1 MKNLLKLRVI
11 LPFLILSISSISCKK
26 ADVNLPAEAL
36 AILPQRF
43 ANNLASNGF
52 TFNTG
57 NTPASIENIYL
68 FEPINDYDNSGVFTE
83 GQSAFDAKIKIANQ
97 SGSDAD
103 VFIYNWIVGVY
114 DTSQANL
121 IIGTGNSITVFAQA
135 TGKVGSITYK
145 YDYVF
150 SGTLMSLMA
159 SPRFEICICDGR
171 QSGGAGCCG
180 YRYPTYFHDK
190 DALAAFTS
198 FSDCQ
203 IRLKMNRL
211 KFQTESKTIFLIKKC
226 CITKSKRHLFGGV
239 FFISV
244 A

>member
-57 NTPASIENIYL
+57 NTPDSIENIYL

-150 SGTLMSLMA
+150 SGT
-159 SPRFEICICDGR
+159 FDVTDGIHDLKFAFVMVDNP
-171 QSGGAGCCG
+171 GAPGVAATG
-180 YRYPTYFHDK
+180 TQRIFHDK

-198 FSDCQ
+198 FF
-203 IRLKMNRL
+203 RLSNPTKDEPTKIPNGI
-211 KFQTESKTIFLIKKC
+211 KTIF
-226 CITKSKRHLFGGV
+226 SN
-239 FFISV
+239 
-244 A
+244 

>member
-1 MKNLLKLRVI
+1 MINCYFVANLNIKYNSMKNLSKLKVV
-11 LPFLILSISSISCKK
+11 LPFIILTLSCFSCKK

-43 ANNLASNGF
+43 ANNLANNGF

-57 NTPASIENIYL
+57 STPSNIENIYL
-68 FEPINDYDNSGVFTE
+68 FEPVNDYDNSGVFTS

-135 TGKVGSITYK
+135 TGKVGSTVYK

-150 SGTLMSLMA
+150 SGTFDAAAGIRDLKFAFVMVDN
-159 SPRFEICICDGR
+159 P
-171 QSGGAGCCG
+171 GAPGVAATG
-180 YRYPTYFHDK
+180 TQRIFHDK

-198 FSDCQ
+198 FF
-203 IRLKMNRL
+203 RLSNSSNNEPTKIPNGI
-211 KFQTESKTIFLIKKC
+211 KSIF
-226 CITKSKRHLFGGV
+226 SN
-239 FFISV
+239 
-244 A
+244 

>member
-1 MKNLLKLRVI
+1 MKNLLKMKVL
-11 LPFLILSISSISCKK
+11 LPFIILSISCISCKK

-43 ANNLASNGF
+43 ANNLANNGF

-57 NTPASIENIYL
+57 NTPVSIENIYL
-68 FEPINDYDNSGVFTE
+68 FEPVNDYDNSGIFTA

-121 IIGTGNSITVFAQA
+121 IIGTGNNVTVFAQA

-150 SGTLMSLMA
+150 SGTFNVS
-159 SPRFEICICDGR
+159 DGIHDFKFAFVMVDNP
-171 QSGGAGCCG
+171 GAPGVAATG
-180 YRYPTYFHDK
+180 TQRIFHDK
-190 DALAAFTS
+190 DALAVFTS
-198 FSDCQ
+198 FF
-203 IRLKMNRL
+203 RLSNSTKNEPS
-211 KFQTESKTIFLIKKC
+211 KIPSGIKTIF
-226 CITKSKRHLFGGV
+226 SN
-239 FFISV
+239 
-244 A
+244 

>member
-1 MKNLLKLRVI
+1 MKNLLKMKVL
-11 LPFLILSISSISCKK
+11 LPFIILSISCISCKK

-43 ANNLASNGF
+43 ANNLANNGF

-57 NTPASIENIYL
+57 NTPVSIENIYL
-68 FEPINDYDNSGVFTE
+68 FEPVNDYDNSGVFTA

-121 IIGTGNSITVFAQA
+121 IIGTGNNVTVFAQA

-150 SGTLMSLMA
+150 SGTFNVS
-159 SPRFEICICDGR
+159 DGIHDFKFAFVMVDNP
-171 QSGGAGCCG
+171 GAPGVAATG
-180 YRYPTYFHDK
+180 TQRIFHDK
-190 DALAAFTS
+190 DALAVFTS
-198 FSDCQ
+198 FF
-203 IRLKMNRL
+203 RLSNSTKNEPS
-211 KFQTESKTIFLIKKC
+211 KIPSGIKTIF
-226 CITKSKRHLFGGV
+226 SN
-239 FFISV
+239 
-244 A
+244 